1 MAQSAPRALGL
12 RSDCARMALGWCK
25 VHIGRSDCTRIALGW
40 RKDSARMAQS
50 AHRALGL
57 RSDGARIALRLR

>member
-12 RSDCARMALGWCK
+12 RSDCARM
-25 VHIGRSDCTRIALGW
+25 VLGW
-40 RKDSARMAQS
+40 RKDGARMAQS

-57 RSDGARIALRLR
+57 RSDGARIALGLR